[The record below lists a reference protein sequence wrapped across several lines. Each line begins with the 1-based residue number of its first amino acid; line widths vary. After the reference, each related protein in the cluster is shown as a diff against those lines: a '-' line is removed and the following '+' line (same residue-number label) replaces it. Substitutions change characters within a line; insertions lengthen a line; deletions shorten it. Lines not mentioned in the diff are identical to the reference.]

1 MPLHNIF
8 RENREKMIYILIFDI
23 PRENPILAVKVNRKL
38 KEINAEKI
46 QNSVWR
52 SENLEELTKIALWIR
67 NSGGKAQILEEKIVF

>member
-1 MPLHNIF
+1 MSLHNIF
-8 RENREKMIYILIFDI
+8 REKMIYILIFDI

-52 SENLEELTKIALWIR
+52 SENLEELTKIALLIR